1 MVEKLAEYAGLDRGD
16 EKPPKVEKFALERK
30 KGAVGSNNFIEEIIK
45 HK

>member
-30 KGAVGSNNFIEEIIK
+30 KGAVGSNNSIEEIIK